1 MRPDPILVRG
11 QAIARPSGVPAAR
24 PEPQVP
30 SPENRAPRPEV
41 PRPEA
46 PRPEV
51 TGRAIVYRLFDVGEE
66 IQLDQVLARLASSSP
81 DRVRPAGSEAQA
93 LEISNPPLTC
103 SLGTEQLTILGQP
116 RRAELSARVYN
127 FGVISLRMRVD
138 AGGPMTLA
146 EFTRFGRA
154 VDGTR
159 EIAALLEDEVKQ
171 LVERMGPTIER
182 PRIAQVREDYVV
194 YHVNPAHPADG
205 PLRDSIRDVDLV
217 PLLLGESRALSD
229 EARREL
235 LPHRFS
241 YYADD
246 LAILSWDNALIV
258 EPSGAD
264 SDVEYILEFA
274 NAQLLE
280 LRYYDA
286 LLDAELPKLYDRIA
300 RARVRRRRVLA
311 AGYARLLGEMQ
322 TLVTE
327 VTELVERAENAL
339 KVTDDVY
346 LARIYSAA
354 LELYRARTWRAGI
367 DRKLTIIRDTY
378 GMLNGEAQARRAELL
393 ELAII
398 LLIVFEIVLSLAS
411 PK

>member
-1 MRPDPILVRG
+1 MAFDRTVGQTDVPQRPTPDARRSAPE
-11 QAIARPSGVPAAR
+11 ARPSTPT
-24 PEPQVP
+24 
-30 SPENRAPRPEV
+30 
-41 PRPEA
+41 
-46 PRPEV
+46 V
-51 TGRAIVYRLFDVGEE
+51 TGHATVYRLFDIGDE
-66 IQLDQVLARLASSSP
+66 IHLDRVLERLSLGPP
-81 DRVRPAGSEAQA
+81 DRARPVSSEAQA
-93 LEISNPPLTC
+93 LQIPNPPVTC
-103 SLGTEQLTILGQP
+103 SLGSATLKILGQDTVV
-116 RRAELSARVYN
+116 ELSARVFD
-127 FGVISLRMRVD
+127 FGVVSLRARVD
-138 AGGPMTLA
+138 AHRVLTWP

-154 VDGTR
+154 VD
-159 EIAALLEDEVKQ
+159 AADEVTELLEDQAVM
-171 LVERMGPTIER
+171 LVERMGNTIER

-194 YHVNPAHPADG
+194 YHVTTASVSDKDR
-205 PLRDSIRDVDLV
+205 PLREVVRDTDLV
-217 PLLLGESRALSD
+217 PLLLGESRPLSE

-258 EPSGAD
+258 DPSGAD

-300 RARVRRRRVLA
+300 RARVRRRRIFG
-311 AGYARLLGEMQ
+311 AGYAQLLGEMQ
-322 TLVTE
+322 TLVAE

-346 LARIYSAA
+346 LARIYSTA
-354 LELYRARTWRAGI
+354 LDLYRAKTWRAGI

-378 GMLNGEAQARRAELL
+378 AMMNGEAQARRAEVL

-398 LLIVFEIVLSLAS
+398 FLIVFEIVLSLTRGG
-411 PK
+411 